1 MIYNSW
7 IFYHYFYKHIFEA
20 LLNSYIYLDNWKQES
35 KTISLLFHLLVY
47 QKQNIIIEN
56 VRQINY
62 FYNIAN
68 IKFIYQIKFFV
79 SKKNLYLFF
88 FEEIILKK
96 LFQKCNF
103 YQILNKAFTKMLAKI
118 AIAQK

>member
-1 MIYNSW
+1 M
-7 IFYHYFYKHIFEA
+7 
-20 LLNSYIYLDNWKQES
+20 DNWKQES
-35 KTISLLFHLLVY
+35 KTISLLFHSLVY